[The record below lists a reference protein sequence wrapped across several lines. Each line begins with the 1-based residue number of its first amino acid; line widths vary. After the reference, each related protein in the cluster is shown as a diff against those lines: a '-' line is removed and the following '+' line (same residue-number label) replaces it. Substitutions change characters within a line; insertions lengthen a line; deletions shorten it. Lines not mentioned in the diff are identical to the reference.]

1 MKIAPFTID
10 VSSAAVADLARRLE
24 MTRWPD
30 EVGEGGWEYGM
41 PCRVLR
47 DVVDHWRDR
56 FDWRAA
62 ERRLNGLPQFQ
73 IEIDGRVVHYVHVR
87 GVDQES
93 AALVLTHGWPGSFV
107 EMYKIIPMLTDPASN
122 GLPEPP
128 STRSV
133 SPVIQRASSEARKT
147 MAAPMSSAWAM
158 RLSAWMPSVNSR
170 PASVLAKL
178 DMSVGTTPGATALT
192 RMPRSP
198 KAAAK
203 CLTKVSMAP
212 LVAA

>member
-62 ERRLNGLPQFQ
+62 ERRLCGIGSCGVPRPSL
-73 IEIDGRVVHYVHVR
+73 GGYVTR
-87 GVDQES
+87 MG
-93 AALVLTHGWPGSFV
+93 P
-107 EMYKIIPMLTDPASN
+107 TD
-122 GLPEPP
+122 
-128 STRSV
+128 
-133 SPVIQRASSEARKT
+133 
-147 MAAPMSSAWAM
+147 
-158 RLSAWMPSVNSR
+158 
-170 PASVLAKL
+170 
-178 DMSVGTTPGATALT
+178 GATAAGGHGPQENPVQFPDSHSIPTSIPSEFPRIDVSGRTLGT
-192 RMPRSP
+192 R
-198 KAAAK
+198 
-203 CLTKVSMAP
+203 
-212 LVAA
+212 

>member
-47 DVVDHWRDR
+47 DVVDHGRDR

-73 IEIDGRVVHYVHVR
+73 IEIDVRVVHYVHVR

-178 DMSVGTTPGATALT
+178 DMSVGTTP
-192 RMPRSP
+192 
-198 KAAAK
+198 
-203 CLTKVSMAP
+203 V
-212 LVAA
+212 